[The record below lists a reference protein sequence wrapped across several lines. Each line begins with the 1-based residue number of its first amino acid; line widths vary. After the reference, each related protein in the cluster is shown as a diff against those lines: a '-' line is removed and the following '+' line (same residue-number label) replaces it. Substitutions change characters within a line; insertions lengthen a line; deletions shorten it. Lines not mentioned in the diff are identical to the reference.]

1 MNLKLILVFICLS
14 ISTFAQKTCKI
25 NGNLLDNQQ
34 AIEFATVTLAK
45 LPDSTKIAH
54 FTTSDSLGRFTFD
67 KINFGNYLIKIS
79 LIGYKTFTQNI
90 FLTSENP
97 VFSLNNL
104 KIKTD
109 DKLLNEVV
117 VTSQKKLIE
126 KTSEGFIVNASANIV
141 QIGGTATDL
150 LKSTP
155 TVSVDADGAITL
167 RGKTPLILI
176 NGRNSKLANPDQIP
190 ASSIESIEIINNAS
204 AKYDANAQSGII
216 NIRLKKNTQSGT
228 NGAIALGVG
237 EGSKG
242 RISSSI
248 LVNHKTEKWNIGI
261 GYDNRFAG
269 RTKHIT
275 TNRTNFNLP
284 DTYQINQDRNDERVE
299 RLQNLKFN
307 LDFTPDAKNS
317 FSFEAIGSVEN
328 QDNDESLHSLILKKS
343 TLFNSENNRHS
354 LELKRAKVGEFAFN
368 YNRKFE
374 NSKKSLSASITTSLE
389 QAKENTDI
397 NTQNLKENSTSIG
410 TQFLQK
416 THNYEDANVSNMII
430 DYTFPIFTKGI
441 IETGYKG
448 TFRNITNDYEAS
460 DKIGNNFIINPAST
474 NIFKFNEQIH
484 AIYALYH
491 AFIGNEE
498 SQKWKY
504 EFGLRM
510 EQINNNGKTN
520 TNSTNVTND
529 YLKLF
534 PTANISYLV
543 GANEFWKL
551 SYGKRINRPDLDDFN
566 PFVDITDALNPHSG
580 NPNLKPEFIQALEL
594 GYNKEWKNVTLSTNV
609 FYRYSENTI
618 RSFLQPLANGA
629 VLRLPVNIGT
639 ANSYGLENI
648 ITATPNYFYNLN
660 ASVSLFQQ
668 EFNGRNI
675 SSDALQSSFNW
686 YGKLINNFTVRKGGK
701 LQIIGNYN
709 SAATTPQGRLIS
721 LYNIDLGFQQ
731 KLGKGNARL
740 GFVVVDVFNT
750 LASGGNNTTTEFIS
764 NRIQKADTRA
774 IMLTFAYSF
783 KSVFKEKL
791 LENQFSK
798 EF

>member
-1 MNLKLILVFICLS
+1 MDS
-14 ISTFAQKTCKI
+14 
-25 NGNLLDNQQ
+25 QQ

-45 LPDSTKIAH
+45 LPDSTKIAY
-54 FTTSDSLGRFTFD
+54 FSTTDSLGRFSFEN
-67 KINFGNYLIKIS
+67 IILGNYSIKIS
-79 LIGYKTFTQNI
+79 LIGYKVYAQNI
-90 FLTSENP
+90 VLTVEKP
-97 VFSLNNL
+97 VFNLNNL
-104 KIKTD
+104 RIVAD

-126 KTSEGFIVNASANIV
+126 KTSDGFIVNASANIA
-141 QIGGTATDL
+141 QIGGTATDI

-155 TVSVDADGAITL
+155 TVSVDADGSITL

-176 NGRNSKLANPDQIP
+176 NGRNSKLANADQIP

-228 NGAIALGVG
+228 NGAITLGVG
-237 EGSKG
+237 AGSRG
-242 RISSSI
+242 RISSSVS
-248 LVNHKTEKWNIGI
+248 VNHKTEKWNIGL

-307 LDFTPDAKNS
+307 LDFTPDTKNS
-317 FSFEAIGSVEN
+317 FSFEAIGSEEE
-328 QDNDESLHSLILKKS
+328 QDNDESLNSLIFKKS
-343 TLFNSENNRHS
+343 NLFNNGNDRHS

-374 NSKKSLSASITTSLE
+374 NPKKSLSASITTSLE

-397 NTQNLKENSTSIG
+397 NTQNLSENLTSVG
-410 TQFLQK
+410 TQFLQH
-416 THNYEDANVSNMII
+416 THNYEDANVSNVII
-430 DYTFPIFTKGI
+430 DYSFPIFAKGMV
-441 IETGYKG
+441 ETGYKG
-448 TFRNITNDYEAS
+448 TFRSIVNDYEAS
-460 DKIGNNFIINPAST
+460 DKIGNTFIINPAST

-491 AFIGNEE
+491 AYIGTEE
-498 SQKWKY
+498 SPKWKY

-510 EQINNNGKTN
+510 EQVNNNGKTN

-543 GANEFWKL
+543 SADEFWKL

-580 NPNLKPEFIQALEL
+580 NPNLKPEFVQALEL
-594 GYNKEWKNVTLSTNV
+594 GYNKEWEKVTLSTNI

-648 ITATPNYFYNLN
+648 ITAKPSNFYNLN

-668 EFNGRNI
+668 ELNGSNV
-675 SSDALQSSFNW
+675 SSDAIQCSFNW
-686 YGKLINNFTVRKGGK
+686 FGKLINNFTVGKGGK

-709 SAATTPQGRLIS
+709 STATTPQGRLIP
-721 LYNIDLGFQQ
+721 LYNVDLGFQQ

-740 GFVVVDVFNT
+740 GLVVVDIFNT
-750 LASGGNNTTTEFIS
+750 LASGGNNTTTDFIS
-764 NRIQKADTRA
+764 NRTQKADTRA
-774 IMLTFAYSF
+774 IMITFAYSF